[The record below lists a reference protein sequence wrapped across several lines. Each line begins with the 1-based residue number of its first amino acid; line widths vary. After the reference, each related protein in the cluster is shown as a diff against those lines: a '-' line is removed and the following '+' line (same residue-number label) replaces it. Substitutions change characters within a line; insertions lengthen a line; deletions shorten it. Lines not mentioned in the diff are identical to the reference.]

1 MKFNIYIF
9 IISRVGATM
18 VFAPFCRLCRQLTVV
33 GKPII
38 RYESKGDGSFAST
51 ITCDNYLFENIL
63 KTREL

>member
-18 VFAPFCRLCRQLTVV
+18 VFAPFRRLCRQLTVV

-38 RYESKGDGSFAST
+38 RYESKGDISFAST